1 MRETKTT
8 SRQARIVRAVTSA
21 YFSLKDA
28 ETADV
33 QRSRSMLDR
42 FAGLVPVA
50 DRVTVERVEIAGRP
64 AEWLSP
70 VTPVKGKALL
80 YLHGGAYILGSCAS
94 HRHMVSYIARHVGI
108 RALLPEYRLAPEH
121 PFPAAVEDAAAVYR
135 AMLEQGYEPR
145 NIVVAGD
152 SAGGGLTMAMLLALR
167 DTGDPM
173 PAAAFLLSP
182 WLDLATTG
190 DTMET
195 RSEQDPWFHKD
206 DIALVAR
213 YYCGGEE
220 LKNPLVSPVFA
231 ELHGMPSVHIQVG
244 NDEVLLSDATRL
256 ADRIRES
263 GGEVHVDV
271 WDGMWHVFQAFL
283 LLVPESRE
291 AMKIL
296 SRRMQDELS
305 KP

>member
-1 MRETKTT
+1 MKPAKLS
-8 SRQARIVRAVTSA
+8 SRRARIVRAVTSA

-33 QRSRSMLDR
+33 QASRRMLDR

-50 DRVTVERVEIAGRP
+50 ERVTVERVEIAGLD

-94 HRHMVSYIARHVGI
+94 HRHMVSYIARSVGI

-121 PFPAAVEDAAAVYR
+121 PFPAAVEDAASVYR
-135 AMLEQGYEPR
+135 ALLANGLEPR
-145 NIVVAGD
+145 DIVVAGD
-152 SAGGGLTMAMLLALR
+152 SAGGGLTMAMLLSLR
-167 DTGDPM
+167 DAGDPM

-190 DTMET
+190 ETMVS

-213 YYCGGEE
+213 YYCGEGE
-220 LKNPLVSPVFA
+220 LRNPLVSPVFA
-231 ELHGMPSVHIQVG
+231 ELHGMPPVHIQVG

-256 ADRIRES
+256 AEGIRAA
-263 GGEVHVDV
+263 GGDVHVDV
-271 WDGMWHVFQAFL
+271 WDNMWHVFQAFL
-283 LLVPESRE
+283 LVVPESRE
-291 AMKIL
+291 AIRIL
-296 SRRMQDELS
+296 GRKMQDELS